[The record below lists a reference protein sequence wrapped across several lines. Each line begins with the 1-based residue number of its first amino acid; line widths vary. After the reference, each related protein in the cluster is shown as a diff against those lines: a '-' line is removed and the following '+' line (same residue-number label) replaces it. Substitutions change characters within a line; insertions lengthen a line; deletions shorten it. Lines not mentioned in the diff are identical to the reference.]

1 MKGRKRRRA
10 VSIDAALGLRGDDNR
25 GFAGVSEPEAACD
38 SIRGHHDRFVCQ
50 WQQLGLHST
59 PN

>member
-1 MKGRKRRRA
+1 M
-10 VSIDAALGLRGDDNR
+10 ALGLRGDDNR